1 MIYFRRAA
9 ERGHANHG
17 WLDSWHSFSFADYFD
32 PAFVSYSA
40 LRVINEDRIA
50 PGAGFPTHSH
60 RDMEIITYMLQ
71 GALEHKDSMGNG
83 SVIRPGDVQ
92 RMSAGRGVSH
102 SEFNASDAE
111 EAHLLQI
118 WIEPEKQG
126 IEPGYE
132 QKTFPDSEK
141 SGQFRL
147 LASPDGEAGSVII
160 HQNARLYATLLDCK
174 EEVSFTP
181 QDGRRL
187 YLHLAR
193 GQIDL
198 NGVTM
203 NQGDAARITDE
214 TVRLLGLAAGSEA
227 LLFDLP

>member
-1 MIYFRRAA
+1 MIQLRKAA
-9 ERGHANHG
+9 DRGHAHHG
-17 WLDSWHSFSFADYFD
+17 WLNTWYSFSFADYFD
-32 PAFVSYSA
+32 PDFISYSA

-92 RMSAGRGVSH
+92 RMSAGKGVSH
-102 SEFNASDAE
+102 SEFNASDKE

-118 WIEPEKQG
+118 WMEPSKQG

-132 QKTFPDSEK
+132 QKSFSNIEK

-160 HQNARLYATLLDCK
+160 HQDARLYATLLDSQ
-174 EEVSFTP
+174 EEVDFSP
-181 QDGRRL
+181 LGGRRL

-193 GQIDL
+193 GQVEL
-198 NGVTM
+198 NGVRM
-203 NQGDAARITDE
+203 DQGDAARITDE
-214 TVRLLGLAAGSEA
+214 TIHLLGLAVGSEA